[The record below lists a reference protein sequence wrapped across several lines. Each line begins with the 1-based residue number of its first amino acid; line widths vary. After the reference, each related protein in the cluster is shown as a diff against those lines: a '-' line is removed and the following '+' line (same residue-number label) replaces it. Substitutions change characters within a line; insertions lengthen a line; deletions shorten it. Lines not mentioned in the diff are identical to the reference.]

1 MISLAST
8 FPAALAKGLVRPITL
23 EAVSA
28 QRMAWCVFFSDKG
41 NDDTEMAF
49 FAFFYLELKEILQ
62 RKLKMLKRRTI
73 DKENALSF
81 LEESS

>member
-1 MISLAST
+1 MHFFGFL
-8 FPAALAKGLVRPITL
+8 LVGI
-23 EAVSA
+23 E
-28 QRMAWCVFFSDKG
+28 
-41 NDDTEMAF
+41 
-49 FAFFYLELKEILQ
+49 EILQ